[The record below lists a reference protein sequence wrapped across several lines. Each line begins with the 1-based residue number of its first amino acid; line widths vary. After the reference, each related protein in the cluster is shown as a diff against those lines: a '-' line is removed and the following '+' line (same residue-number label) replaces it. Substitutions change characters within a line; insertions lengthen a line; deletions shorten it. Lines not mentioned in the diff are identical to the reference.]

1 MKKFKRI
8 FLVLIAF
15 IVSIVIFY
23 FVDLV
28 SQNTR
33 GPISSTMKEIQKALL
48 GDSVNLQDS
57 LSVQEVVSDTIKRK
71 HLNVSIENLKNP
83 KKILIGYSGS
93 SISSIPAATM
103 EMDNKLG
110 VRNDIVQIY
119 AAWGSKI
126 NEQFPKKQVSDI
138 ISVGSIPLVT
148 WEPWLSDFS
157 DEIPNQ
163 VILAKRET
171 NPLKAI
177 YSGVYDQY
185 IRTWAIEAKRMK
197 SPIYLRFAHEMNDPY
212 RYPWGPHNNEPGD
225 FKKAWIHVH
234 QIFEEVEADNV
245 IWMWSIHSAYSGYT
259 DYYPGS
265 QYVDIIATG
274 ILNFGSAVY
283 WSKWWNFEELFAP
296 HYNELSSFKKPIF
309 IVEFGSLKVGGDRPK
324 WYKKALNSIPQ
335 AFKNVKGIIFFNFPS
350 DKTLTDKSVSW
361 ELEFESNELRTI
373 QQILQNWKK
382 SNFLNE

>member
-15 IVSIVIFY
+15 VVSTVIFY

-33 GPISSTMKEIQKALL
+33 GPISSTMKEIQKAFL
-48 GDSVNLQDS
+48 GDSVNSTDS
-57 LSVQEVVSDTIKRK
+57 LLVQEVVYDTIKRK

-93 SISSIPAATM
+93 SISSIPAATV

-126 NEQFPKKQVSDI
+126 NEQFPRKQVSDI

-157 DEIPNQ
+157 NEIPNQ
-163 VILAKRET
+163 AVLAKRET

-185 IRTWAIEAKRMK
+185 IRSWAVEAKRMK

-225 FKKAWIHVH
+225 FNKAWIHVH
-234 QIFEEVEADNV
+234 QIFEQVEANNV
-245 IWMWSIHSAYSGYT
+245 IWMWSIHSAYSGYI

-265 QYVDIIATG
+265 QYVDVIATG
-274 ILNFGSAVY
+274 ILNFGTSVY

-296 HYNELSSFKKPIF
+296 HYNELSSFKKPII
-309 IVEFGSLKVGGDRPK
+309 IVEFGSLKVGGNRPK

-335 AFKNVKGIIFFNFPS
+335 AFKNVKGIVFFNFPS

-361 ELEFESNELRTI
+361 ELEFQSNELRTI
-373 QQILQNWKK
+373 QQILQSWKK

>member
-1 MKKFKRI
+1 MKKLKRV

-15 IVSIVIFY
+15 VASTFIFY
-23 FVDLV
+23 LVDLA
-28 SQNTR
+28 SQNMR
-33 GPISSTMKEIQKALL
+33 GPISSTMNEIEKTIL
-48 GDSVNLQDS
+48 GDSVKLSDS
-57 LSVQEVVSDTIKRK
+57 LSVKQIVYDTIKRK
-71 HLNVSIENLKNP
+71 HLIVSIENLKSP

-103 EMDNKLG
+103 EMDDKLG

-119 AAWGSKI
+119 AAWGSKA

-157 DEIPNQ
+157 DDIPNQ
-163 VILAKRET
+163 AVLAKRET

-225 FKKAWIHVH
+225 FIKAWIHVH
-234 QIFEEVEADNV
+234 QIFEEVKANNV
-245 IWMWSIHSAYSGYT
+245 IWMWSIHSAYSGYK

-265 QYVDIIATG
+265 QYVDVIATG

-324 WYKKALNSIPQ
+324 WYRKALNSIPQ
-335 AFKNVKGIIFFNFPS
+335 VFKNVKGIIFFNFPS

-373 QQILQNWKK
+373 QQILQSWKK
-382 SNFLNE
+382 ANFLNE

>member
-15 IVSIVIFY
+15 VVSTVIFY

-33 GPISSTMKEIQKALL
+33 GPISSTMKEIQKAFL
-48 GDSVNLQDS
+48 GDSVNSPDS
-57 LSVQEVVSDTIKRK
+57 LSVQAVVYDSIKRK

-93 SISSIPAATM
+93 SISSIPAATV

-163 VILAKRET
+163 AVLAKRET

-185 IRTWAIEAKRMK
+185 IRTWAIEAKRIK

-234 QIFEEVEADNV
+234 QIFEEVEANNV

-274 ILNFGSAVY
+274 ILNFGTSVY

-296 HYNELSSFKKPIF
+296 HYNELSSFKKPII
-309 IVEFGSLKVGGDRPK
+309 IVEFGSLKVGGDCPK

-361 ELEFESNELRTI
+361 ELEFQSKELRTI
-373 QQILQNWKK
+373 QQILQSWKK

>member
-1 MKKFKRI
+1 MKKFKRV

-15 IVSIVIFY
+15 VASTFIFY
-23 FVDLV
+23 LVDLA
-28 SQNTR
+28 SQNMH
-33 GPISSTMKEIQKALL
+33 GPISSTMKEIEKTIL
-48 GDSVNLQDS
+48 GDSVKLSDS
-57 LSVQEVVSDTIKRK
+57 LSVKQIVYDTIKRK
-71 HLNVSIENLKNP
+71 HLIISIENLKSP

-93 SISSIPAATM
+93 SITSIPAATM

-119 AAWGSKI
+119 AAWGSKA

-163 VILAKRET
+163 AVLAKRET

-274 ILNFGSAVY
+274 ILNFGTSVY

-296 HYNELSSFKKPIF
+296 HYNELSSFKKPII

-361 ELEFESNELRTI
+361 ELEFQSNELRTI
-373 QQILQNWKK
+373 QQILQSWKK

>member
-1 MKKFKRI
+1 MKNFKRI

-15 IVSIVIFY
+15 VVSTVIFY

-33 GPISSTMKEIQKALL
+33 GPISSTMKEIQKAFL
-48 GDSVNLQDS
+48 GDSVNSPDS
-57 LSVQEVVSDTIKRK
+57 LLVQEVVYDTIKRK

-93 SISSIPAATM
+93 SISSIPAATV

-126 NEQFPKKQVSDI
+126 NEQFPRKQVSDI

-157 DEIPNQ
+157 NEIPNQ
-163 VILAKRET
+163 AVLAKRET

-185 IRTWAIEAKRMK
+185 IRSWAVEAKRMK

-225 FKKAWIHVH
+225 FNKAWIHVH
-234 QIFEEVEADNV
+234 QIFEQVEANNV

-265 QYVDIIATG
+265 QYVDVIATG
-274 ILNFGSAVY
+274 ILNFGTSVY

-296 HYNELSSFKKPIF
+296 HYNELSSFKKPII

-335 AFKNVKGIIFFNFPS
+335 AFKNVKGIVFFNFPS

-361 ELEFESNELRTI
+361 ELEFQSNELRTI
-373 QQILQNWKK
+373 QQILQSWKK